1 MANFENPLD
10 AWAME
15 IIDGFTFYRRAA
27 GEEANGSAG
36 EAAGDC
42 ARDAEPLPPV
52 LLLNGCAMAA
62 ASWWPVIERLPSREI
77 LALDRPGF
85 AGADWTGG
93 VPDLAS
99 EVAIVARI
107 ITERGGNLTRPVIA
121 VAHSMASFRAEALA
135 RLRPELVAGIVLVDP
150 SIEGHSHRGIA
161 STFGSASW
169 LRSLDAVTSPA
180 EIRALAAH
188 VSHRGFLRQTTS
200 ARALD
205 WDVFKDPYA
214 QPETLKAT
222 VAEWL
227 SYRQQAA
234 DLTALRRTTMRVSAT
249 TSAIFASP
257 FPNRRRTAILE
268 ANFAHLSRV
277 DLDDSGHLMMIDR
290 PDEIVRAVE
299 DHSA

>member
-1 MANFENPLD
+1 MVTSENAED
-10 AWAME
+10 VWAKE
-15 IIDGFTFYRRAA
+15 IIDGFTFYRRTADEATNGRAA
-27 GEEANGSAG
+27 E
-36 EAAGDC
+36 
-42 ARDAEPLPPV
+42 ARDVGGSAEPLPPV

-62 ASWWPVIERLPSREI
+62 AAWMPVIERLPGREI

-85 AGADWTGG
+85 AGTDWTGG

-99 EVAIVARI
+99 EIATAARI
-107 ITERGGNLTRPVIA
+107 ITKRGTNLTRPVIV
-121 VAHSMASFRAEALA
+121 VAHSMASFRAEALV

-188 VSHRGFLRQTTS
+188 VSHRGFLRQTVS

-234 DLTALRRTTMRVSAT
+234 DLTALRGTTMRVSAPA
-249 TSAIFASP
+249 SAIFASP
-257 FPNRRRTAILE
+257 FPNRRRAALLE
-268 ANFAHLSRV
+268 ASFAHLRRV
-277 DLDDSGHLMMIDR
+277 DLEDSGHLMMIDR

-299 DHSA
+299 DHSI

>member
-1 MANFENPLD
+1 MANFENPLES
-10 AWAME
+10 WATE
-15 IIDGFTFYRRAA
+15 IVDGFTFYHRAA
-27 GEEANGSAG
+27 APTSEAADGDGG
-36 EAAGDC
+36 EAADG
-42 ARDAEPLPPV
+42 AGSLPPV

-62 ASWWPVIERLPSREI
+62 ASWLPVIERLPGREV

-85 AGADWTGG
+85 AGTDWTGR

-99 EVAIVARI
+99 EVAIVQRI
-107 ITERGGNLTRPVIA
+107 VTRPVVV

-135 RLRPELVAGIVLVDP
+135 RLRPELVAGLVLVDP
-150 SIEGHSHRGIA
+150 SIEGHSHRGLA

-180 EIRALAAH
+180 EIRTLAAH

-205 WDVFKDPYA
+205 WGVFKDPYA

-234 DLTALRRTTMRVSAT
+234 DLTALRRSTMRVAAT
-249 TSAIFASP
+249 TSAMFASP
-257 FPNRRRTAILE
+257 FPNRRRAAILDRS
-268 ANFAHLSRV
+268 FAHLQRI

-299 DHSA
+299 DHSV